1 MGSRRGRVI
10 LHYVECA
17 DGTRHVHAPDCDGLK
32 AQADAGDVWEIEV
45 DAIDEDEILL
55 SVWADFEPEPDELD
69 HYAEMTVYR
78 DCANLFA
85 DPDSSGNPKADAF
98 MDEAEQAGWDV
109 EFAVDPDDEDHL
121 RGYVVVTAKREYI
134 GEALRTHE
142 VLDLSW
148 SPTRLIEAHY
158 LSGLPGEV
166 AKKLSSVAG
175 AITRLN
181 SPSPTQRK
189 TSSTVKREV
198 PIQRILKVKI
208 PFDVEQAYDDEI
220 IDAIKGRKLVWWN
233 TIGEYYDEA
242 RVGLKSLR
250 IETGT
255 AGRAILTFCSPEGF
269 RSVALEN
276 LVQVK

>member
-1 MGSRRGRVI
+1 MI
-10 LHYVECA
+10 LHYVESA
-17 DGTRHVHAPDCDGLK
+17 DGTRHVHKPDCEGLK
-32 AQADAGDVWEIEV
+32 AQADAGDVWEIEFE
-45 DAIDEDEILL
+45 DEADEDDILL
-55 SVWADFEPEPDELD
+55 ALWEDFEPTEDELD
-69 HYAEMTVYR
+69 HYFGMTVFR
-78 DCANLFA
+78 GCAELFL
-85 DPDSSGNPKADAF
+85 DTESSGNPKADAF

-109 EFAVDPDDEDHL
+109 EFEEDEGLIRVH
-121 RGYVVVTAKREYI
+121 AKREYI

-158 LSGLPGEV
+158 LSGLPGDV

-181 SPSPTQRK
+181 SPTPRQRK
-189 TSSTVKREV
+189 TANTVKRDEPV
-198 PIQRILKVKI
+198 KRIPKEKL
-208 PFDVEQAYDDEI
+208 PFDIEEAYDDEI
-220 IDAIKGRKLVWWN
+220 FDAVRGRKLVWLN
-233 TIGEYYDEA
+233 TISENYEEA
-242 RVGLKSLR
+242 RVGMRYLE
-250 IETGT
+250 IQTGT

>member
-1 MGSRRGRVI
+1 MGSGRRGMI

-17 DGTRHVHAPDCDGLK
+17 DGTRHVHAPNCDGLK
-32 AQADAGDVWEIEV
+32 AQADAGDVWEIEFR
-45 DAIDEDEILL
+45 DECDEDEILFA
-55 SVWADFEPEPDELD
+55 VWEDFEPLSDELD

-85 DPDSSGNPKADAF
+85 DPESSGNPKADAF

-109 EFAVDPDDEDHL
+109 EFTVDPYDEEHL
-121 RGYVVVTAKREYI
+121 RGYAVVTAKR
-134 GEALRTHE
+134 AAE

-158 LSGLPGEV
+158 LSGLSGEV

-181 SPSPTQRK
+181 SPPPARRK
-189 TSSTVKREV
+189 TSSTVKRDV

-208 PFDVEQAYDDEI
+208 PFDIEQAYDDEI
-220 IDAIKGRKLVWWN
+220 ISAVKGRKLVWWN